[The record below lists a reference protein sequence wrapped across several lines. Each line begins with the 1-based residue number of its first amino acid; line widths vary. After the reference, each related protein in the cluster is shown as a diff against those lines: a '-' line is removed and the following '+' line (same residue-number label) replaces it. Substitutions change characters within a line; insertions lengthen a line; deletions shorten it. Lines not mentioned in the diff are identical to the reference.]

1 MTTTTPSITAVT
13 TTTPSITGL
22 VTEFTSSSHPTTITQ
37 SSPSSAFSSS
47 PASTTMTTT
56 KPSITGIVTESTTS
70 PHPTKVTHS
79 SPSSAFSSSPAI
91 TTMTT
96 TTPSITVT
104 QSSPSSA
111 FSSSPLF
118 TTMTTTR
125 PGTTEGV
132 TESTSSPHST
142 TITHSSS
149 SSTFS
154 SSPAST
160 TMTTTKPGTNTPES
174 ITVTIDISTT
184 ASITTP
190 VEPTDHFSSTIPS
203 TTPHCPEFI
212 YGNECIYGVND
223 TSVNI
228 DTGTLPSRKVNVTLK
243 IDITFDIAFD
253 NLNSPEAI
261 TFINALLSE
270 LEPLC
275 FEADP
280 STFKKVKVVKLSSG
294 SVIADT
300 EVEYIYPNNQ
310 TQINFVNDHLDGVLT
325 GILND
330 TTNLKKI
337 ASAVNAT
344 SAQLN
349 NVTFQAPNI
358 TNITQL
364 EPFIN
369 CSNFVDY
376 TPELSNGQWEC
387 VGPCK
392 THPNYCNRH
401 GDCYNNIYKGP
412 ICKCYNTTLG
422 RYYGSRCEHYEAK
435 PTTPPLNNNNNN
447 NNNRSSINNT

>member
-1 MTTTTPSITAVT
+1 MPATNH
-13 TTTPSITGL
+13 
-22 VTEFTSSSHPTTITQ
+22 FTSTSLDNNTSPTSTVST
-37 SSPSSAFSSS
+37 STVPTVSTLS
-47 PASTTMTTT
+47 STTKIFPNT
-56 KPSITGIVTESTTS
+56 
-70 PHPTKVTHS
+70 
-79 SPSSAFSSSPAI
+79 
-91 TTMTT
+91 
-96 TTPSITVT
+96 TVT
-104 QSSPSSA
+104 
-111 FSSSPLF
+111 
-118 TTMTTTR
+118 
-125 PGTTEGV
+125 G
-132 TESTSSPHST
+132 
-142 TITHSSS
+142 
-149 SSTFS
+149 
-154 SSPAST
+154 
-160 TMTTTKPGTNTPES
+160 
-174 ITVTIDISTT
+174 
-184 ASITTP
+184 
-190 VEPTDHFSSTIPS
+190 TIPS
-203 TTPHCPEFI
+203 TTPRCPDSV
-212 YGNECIYGVND
+212 YGDECIYGVND
-223 TSVNI
+223 TSPNI
-228 DTGTLPSRKVNVTLK
+228 DPGTLPSRKVNVTLK
-243 IDITFDIAFD
+243 IDITFVIAFE

-261 TFINALLSE
+261 TFIKGLLSE

-412 ICKCYNTTLG
+412 ICKCYSSSLEQYSGPQCDLFRYGPGFYGALFGSLAGALLLLIIIVIAVLVKKRHSGMWKRSNSYDRRLSAFEEDFFDFSHTGDHNLGFAGTYTPQGFRPHAENVAGVNTS
-422 RYYGSRCEHYEAK
+422 SRGF
-435 PTTPPLNNNNNN
+435 
-447 NNNRSSINNT
+447 